1 MDQLTG
7 LPTHLDLPAAVAELR
22 ERGSAASLTVVVFD
36 IDRFIWINDQHGHL
50 EGDALLVRV
59 ARWLESRCGQP
70 QGRLFR
76 VSGDEFLV
84 LLPNVS
90 LEEAVDL
97 ARDVLSDFEGLRIP
111 YWRRDDPRDFL
122 ALNAAVFRAW
132 PGFENEIVRLRNEW
146 AEAIYDAKRAQGRD
160 YSVAAVMTGP
170 LSSPSRT

>member
-22 ERGSAASLTVVVFD
+22 GSVASLTAVVFD

-70 QGRLFR
+70 RGRLFR

-84 LLPNVS
+84 LLPNGS
-90 LEEAVDL
+90 LEEAAGL

-122 ALNAAVFRAW
+122 ALNAVVFTAW
-132 PGFENEIVRLRNEW
+132 PGFENEIVRLRDEW
-146 AEAIYDAKRAQGRD
+146 AEAIYDAKRAQERT
-160 YSVAAVMTGP
+160 YSVVAVMVPGVK
-170 LSSPSRT
+170 S